1 VKHKKIT
8 IAYHTLSLL
17 IEEKEKKDRKTHEQ
31 QQNNFKKFLFYV
43 LSPLFNSSD
52 EITITIL
59 E

>member
-1 VKHKKIT
+1 VKHKKIA

-31 QQNNFKKFLFYV
+31 QLINKKKFLFYV
-43 LSPLFNSSD
+43 FLPLSNAYD

>member
-1 VKHKKIT
+1 VKHKKIA

-31 QQNNFKKFLFYV
+31 QQNNKKKFLFYV
-43 LSPLFNSSD
+43 LSPLFNASD